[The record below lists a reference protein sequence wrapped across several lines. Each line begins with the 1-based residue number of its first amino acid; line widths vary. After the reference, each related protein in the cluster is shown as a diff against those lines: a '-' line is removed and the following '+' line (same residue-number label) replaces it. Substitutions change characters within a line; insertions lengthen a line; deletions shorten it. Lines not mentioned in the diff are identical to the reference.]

1 MKPNSIHLSIRRDR
15 NGYFSAKIHADGKE
29 ITRVPYQ
36 YGCGSY
42 PFAIALVAARQAGVA
57 FGDLRDF
64 TWTRRAQMQV
74 SVTPRTMPRQQNA
87 QSLRTVR
94 KATNYS
100 YFR

>member
-64 TWTRRAQMQV
+64 YL
-74 SVTPRTMPRQQNA
+74 NA
-87 QSLRTVR
+87 ACANAGISYTEDDAKATKRTVIAHG
-94 KATNYS
+94 KKS
-100 YFR
+100 H